1 MYRKRGK
8 SKNDKEEKNNHINST
23 LFTLNES
30 SNSLNN
36 THLKVEFS
44 TEPDKMPGE
53 GDQAANI
60 DFHNLTQAQKDD
72 SVLIIDVREPSE
84 INETGQLP
92 GSINIPMAN
101 VLTTLNLSNE
111 EFQNQFKKPKPE
123 KNTKIILSCRSG
135 MRSGKVQKEL
145 QKNGYNNTFNYV
157 GGWLEWESKTKK

>member
-1 MYRKRGK
+1 
-8 SKNDKEEKNNHINST
+8 
-23 LFTLNES
+23 
-30 SNSLNN
+30 
-36 THLKVEFS
+36 
-44 TEPDKMPGE
+44 MPGE